1 MFTQRARPLLRAS
14 VLPTSSSSST
24 SASTRFRPRAT
35 PRVGVPT
42 GFGTRSIVSG
52 LHDLPPFKPPPI
64 RQRLR
69 PLIPF
74 FIYWTIITSLAV
86 HLLRARIH
94 SKEELDKK
102 QAQITVLSDLIQQYQ
117 NGEKV
122 DLREMQRS
130 LEMVGLRE
138 RTDLTK
144 DLDGEMRD
152 TADVGWVE
160 VLFGKKRVKVDENDD
175 KEEKTLDEW
184 VQVVNGETDTHRP
197 SSTSRP
203 PTTAPSVPSLS
214 SNRTGETKRAPSS
227 NVYM

>member
-1 MFTQRARPLLRAS
+1 MTLR
-14 VLPTSSSSST
+14 VST
-24 SASTRFRPRAT
+24 SPSPCRKGA
-35 PRVGVPT
+35 
-42 GFGTRSIVSG
+42 RSISSR
-52 LHDLPPFKPPPI
+52 LHELPPFKPPPI
-64 RQRLR
+64 RQRLK

-102 QAQITVLSDLIQQYQ
+102 HAQISVLSDLIQQFQ

-144 DLDGEMRD
+144 DLDGELSD
-152 TADVGWVE
+152 TADVGWAE
-160 VLFGKKRVKVDENDD
+160 VLFGKKRVKSDDIEDKD
-175 KEEKTLDEW
+175 KEEKSLEEW
-184 VQVVNGETDTHRP
+184 VQVVNGTTDTHTA
-197 SSTSRP
+197 SATVRP
-203 PTTAPSVPSLS
+203 PTSASSIPSLPGRS
-214 SNRTGETKRAPSS
+214 GETKRAPSS

>member
-1 MFTQRARPLLRAS
+1 MLQIHALRPLLRPSRLAS
-14 VLPTSSSSST
+14 GSVVRARTALRVSSQANPT
-24 SASTRFRPRAT
+24 
-35 PRVGVPT
+35 
-42 GFGTRSIVSG
+42 GTRSNSISSRI
-52 LHDLPPFKPPPI
+52 HDLPPFKPPPI
-64 RQRLR
+64 RHRLK

-94 SKEELDKK
+94 SKEELDKR

-144 DLDGEMRD
+144 DLDEEMRD

-160 VLFGKKRVKVDENDD
+160 VLFGKKRVKVDD
-175 KEEKTLDEW
+175 KEEKTLEEW
-184 VQVVNGETDTHRP
+184 VQVVNGTTDTHTP
-197 SSTSRP
+197 SATSQPPSTAS
-203 PTTAPSVPSLS
+203 SVPTNLS
-214 SNRTGETKRAPSS
+214 GRSGETKRAPSS
-227 NVYM
+227 KVYM